1 MSNDVKDIKENE
13 KEEIKETK
21 EFFKGVKE
29 GIKTEKV
36 NDLDELGK
44 MKQEI
49 KKTKDTDEPSSIA
62 RAEKKLDLDTIKDLK
77 HETKLEAKEKIKF
90 LKDCEKILIKIE
102 KEEGKSSAEIIKEF
116 NKMFDQ
122 GMKQF
127 VKDNELSKADEKKL
141 VDEFKKDFK

>member
-1 MSNDVKDIKENE
+1 MSNAVKDIKKDE

-21 EFFKGVKE
+21 EFFKGIKE

-49 KKTKDTDEPSSIA
+49 KKTKEADVPSSIA
-62 RAEKKLDLDTIKDLK
+62 KAEKKLDLDTIKNLK
-77 HETKLEAKEKIKF
+77 HETKLEAKEKIRF

-116 NKMFDQ
+116 NKMFDE

-127 VKDNELSKADEKKL
+127 VKDNELSKEDKKNL

>member
-1 MSNDVKDIKENE
+1 MSNDVKDVKTNE
-13 KEEIKETK
+13 KNEIKETK

-29 GIKTEKV
+29 DIKTERA

-44 MKQEI
+44 MKQDI
-49 KKTKDTDEPSSIA
+49 KTTKNSDEPSSIA

-77 HETKLEAKEKIKF
+77 HETKLEAHEKIKF
-90 LKDCEKILIKIE
+90 LKDCERILIKIE

-116 NKMFDQ
+116 NKMFDD

-127 VKDNELSKADEKKL
+127 AKDNNISKSDERKL
-141 VDEFKKDFK
+141 VDEFKKDFE

>member
-62 RAEKKLDLDTIKDLK
+62 RAKKKLDLDTIKDLK

-116 NKMFDQ
+116 NKMFDE

>member
-49 KKTKDTDEPSSIA
+49 KKAKDTDEPSSIA

-90 LKDCEKILIKIE
+90 LKDCEKYLLK
-102 KEEGKSSAEIIKEF
+102 
-116 NKMFDQ
+116 
-122 GMKQF
+122 
-127 VKDNELSKADEKKL
+127 
-141 VDEFKKDFK
+141 